1 MKVAIL
7 GESPAFHINM
17 VDAFSQRYEARLFSG
32 TPSDYRQQEAGT
44 VLDTE
49 ANRQDA
55 RQFIATAD
63 VLFVSGVSSLRCLAM
78 LAGSNWVRW
87 LKGLQEFRGPK
98 FVLYIVDTPY
108 WFEPKYWDGLVDV
121 LQPSTLFIMPDMFPL
136 TTLKAVPLFYP
147 HRLNH
152 GVKDEQITVIF
163 SPGNKR
169 KSETKGKAEI
179 EEAIRSLQQDEV
191 DFVYK
196 RLMYETY
203 AETLRQKGAAHIMID
218 RLPPA
223 GQPDGMGNTGLEG
236 LAAGMAVLTNIY
248 DQSNTD
254 PYFERPPVIDVKN
267 RYDLY
272 TELKT
277 LVTAHEWRRQVG
289 QAGQDWLKRNFA
301 FEPWLNYV
309 EKYL

>member
-1 MKVAIL
+1 MKIAVL
-7 GESPAFHINM
+7 GESPAFPINI
-17 VDAFSQRYEARLFSG
+17 VDAFSLRHEARLFSG
-32 TPSDYRQQEAGT
+32 TPSDYRQQDAGT

-49 ANRQDA
+49 ANQQEA

-63 VLFVSGVSSLRCLAM
+63 LLFISGVSSLRCLAM
-78 LAGSNWVRW
+78 LAGSDWVRW
-87 LKGLQEFRGPK
+87 LKGLPGR

-108 WFEPKYWDGLVDV
+108 WFEPKYWDGLVDA

-136 TTLKAVPLFYP
+136 TSLKAVPLFYP

-152 GVKDEQITVIF
+152 GVKDEQVTVIF

-169 KSETKGKAEI
+169 KAETKGTAEI

-203 AETLRQKGAAHIMID
+203 ADTLKAKGAAHIMID
-218 RLPPA
+218 RLPPM
-223 GQPDGMGNTGLEG
+223 GQPDGMGNTGMEG

-248 DQSNTD
+248 DQSHTD
-254 PYFERPPVIDVKN
+254 PYFERPPIIDVKN

-272 TELKT
+272 TGLRT
-277 LVTAHEWRRQVG
+277 LVTDNEWCQQVG
-289 QAGQDWLKRNFA
+289 QAGQDWLKRNFEL
-301 FEPWLNYV
+301 EPWLDYV